1 MEERSTDRELPRVL
15 IAILSEGSPRLGGC
29 IVSALAQDYPALEVL
44 VVDVAGTGAADQV
57 ARRHG
62 VPVIASPKGKGLAAG
77 ANAVLYEPIDH
88 CEWVVYCHD
97 EVALEPDAVRQMV
110 ESAMEADAAVVGPK
124 VRDWS
129 RPEILREVG
138 FGCDRYGYH
147 KSLVDP
153 GESDRGQHDLLR
165 DVFFVSTTCMGVR
178 LDALAAL
185 GGFDAS
191 LDSLEAD
198 LDLCWRARLTG
209 YRVVVVPAA
218 VAYHEPSN
226 LDWPAVRDPHSV
238 AQRNRLRVLTKCYRP
253 LRLLGVLL
261 SLALQDA
268 AEAGFR
274 IFTGKPPGILRK
286 IAVWGRYLLGLG
298 STLRARSSVQRQR
311 VIDDSAVAESQSR
324 GSVRIRSALERRL
337 HVESEEEG
345 AEPLSLQ
352 SVGSGVWEFVL
363 HELTRPPVIF
373 WVVWTLF
380 VGVCSRGLL
389 ASRSIPVVGELGYLE
404 SGVETFADYFRAWHP
419 DGVGY
424 SGHASP
430 SRAIVG
436 LLQVLVFG
444 RSAAPMR
451 VLLPVAFLLGA
462 AGVWTSVRR
471 VSGHLRW
478 EGAAAATVLYSL
490 SPPVVASYEKGSM
503 SGVVTAA
510 LLPWALVVVL
520 APVIGGR
527 QGVGRAAALVA
538 LLTFVMTSFE
548 PLAPLLLVASAL
560 AICLVSV
567 VAGKFLRAL
576 ASLAVGLLA
585 GVAGAALTLPW
596 ALAREPLDALLSTV
610 LSGWP
615 DGRVQLGIGGAL
627 RMQTTEVGSAPLG
640 YAAAAVAL
648 SALVFCRGD
657 RLAWASRFLVAA
669 APSVAAVWFAGQGK
683 LPAVLESFPAVFVP
697 TAIGFAVAG
706 GLAIDDLRERATASE
721 NPSAVAR
728 LLVWPLV
735 GLVAIGSVHPAVR
748 VLGGTLGARSTG
760 FEKAL
765 EEART
770 TGEVG
775 DVAVL
780 WLGSQESLPGNP
792 RPLSGGVGGA
802 YSVTGSLPT
811 PALARYSPEPPGFE
825 GALAK
830 VLSQV
835 QAEGFTRGGRLLS
848 SLGVRYV
855 AIPEQP
861 GRYPV
866 GSRPLPEGVV
876 SGLSR
881 QLDISEVRGVR
892 GLRLFRVAPESAVW
906 TSTAIDSVVSE
917 AATASDAVL
926 LRRWRE
932 VELTGAVPAFT
943 STHLGA
949 RATVAEGRAA
959 AVLLFKEYDERLRL
973 VVEADG
979 AGPVEV
985 EPTRALGWAS
995 LFDLGRLG
1003 QSGAL
1008 QLHLRY
1014 DEPEGFREP
1023 IFGQIAGVVLLVAVG
1038 ALGRRQEEGDD
1049 LPERLAALAPLA
1061 AGDDA
1066 ASHSANEE
1074 TSCSGR
1080 SELQ

>member
-15 IAILSEGSPRLGGC
+15 IAILSGGSPRLGGC

-44 VVDVAGTGAADQV
+44 VVDVAGTGAADEV

-110 ESAMEADAAVVGPK
+110 EGAIEADAAVVGPK

-198 LDLCWRARLTG
+198 LDLCWRARLMG
-209 YRVVVVPAA
+209 YRVVVVPTA
-218 VAYHEPSN
+218 VAYHEPSS
-226 LDWPAVRDPHSV
+226 LDWPAVRDPHAV

-253 LRLLGVLL
+253 LRLLGVLI
-261 SLALQDA
+261 SLAVQDV

-286 IAVWGRYLLGLG
+286 VAVWARYFLGLG
-298 STLRARSSVQRQR
+298 ATLKARRSLQRQR
-311 VIDDSAVAESQSR
+311 VVDDSTVAESQSR
-324 GSVRIRSALERRL
+324 GSLRIRSALERRL

-345 AEPLSLQ
+345 AQPLSLQ

-373 WVVWTLF
+373 WVVWVLF

-404 SGVETFADYFRAWHP
+404 PGVATLADYFRAWHP

-436 LLQVLVFG
+436 LLQVLAIG
-444 RSAAPMR
+444 RPAAPMR
-451 VLLPVAFLLGA
+451 VFLPLAFLLGG
-462 AGVWTSVRR
+462 AGVWATVRR
-471 VSGHLRW
+471 ISGHYRW
-478 EGAAAATVLYSL
+478 EGGAAATVLYSL
-490 SPPVVASYEKGSM
+490 SPPVLASYEKGSL
-503 SGVVTAA
+503 SGVVTSA
-510 LLPWALVVVL
+510 LLPWAFVLVL
-520 APVIGGR
+520 APMIGR
-527 QGVGRAAALVA
+527 RGVARSAALAA

-548 PLAPLLLVASAL
+548 PLVPLMLVGSALGICLASAVAGKFFRAWASLTVGLVAGATGAAL
-560 AICLVSV
+560 TVPWSLAKEPLVSV
-567 VAGKFLRAL
+567 V
-576 ASLAVGLLA
+576 SNI
-585 GVAGAALTLPW
+585 
-596 ALAREPLDALLSTV
+596 S
-610 LSGWP
+610 SGWS

-627 RMQTTEVGSAPLG
+627 RMQTTEVGAAPLG
-640 YAAAAVAL
+640 YAAVAVAV
-648 SALVFCRGD
+648 SALLFCRGD
-657 RLAWASRFLVAA
+657 RLAWASRFLFAA
-669 APSVAAVWFAGQGK
+669 APSVAAVWLAGQGK
-683 LPAVLESFPAVFVP
+683 LPAILESFPAVFVP
-697 TAIGFAVAG
+697 TALGFSVAG
-706 GLAIDDLRERATASE
+706 GLAIDELRERATASE
-721 NPSAVAR
+721 SPSAVAR
-728 LLVWPLV
+728 LLAWPLV
-735 GLVAIGSVHPAVR
+735 GLVAVGSVHSGVR
-748 VLGGTLGARSTG
+748 MLGGTLGARPTG

-770 TGEVG
+770 TAETGE
-775 DVAVL
+775 VAVL

-792 RPLSGGVGGA
+792 RPLPGGVGGA
-802 YSVTGSLPT
+802 YSVTGPLPA
-811 PALARYSPEPPGFE
+811 PALARYSPQPSGFE
-825 GALAK
+825 GALSK
-830 VLSQV
+830 VLTQV

-876 SGLSR
+876 SGLSK
-881 QLDISEVRGVR
+881 QLDVSEVRGVR

-906 TSTAIDSVVSE
+906 TSTAVDPSVSQ
-917 AATASDAVL
+917 AASAADPVL
-926 LRRWRE
+926 VRGWRE

-949 RATVAEGRAA
+949 RGTVTEGETA

-973 VVEADG
+973 EVEADG
-979 AGPVEV
+979 AGVVKV
-985 EPTRALGWAS
+985 EPERALGWAS
-995 LFDLGRLG
+995 LFDLGRVG
-1003 QSGAL
+1003 HSGAL

-1023 IFGQIAGVVLLVAVG
+1023 IFGQIAGVVLLVGIAVF
-1038 ALGRRQEEGDD
+1038 GRRRQEGDD

-1061 AGDDA
+1061 ADDDP

-1074 TSCSGR
+1074 TSDSDR
-1080 SELQ
+1080 SESR